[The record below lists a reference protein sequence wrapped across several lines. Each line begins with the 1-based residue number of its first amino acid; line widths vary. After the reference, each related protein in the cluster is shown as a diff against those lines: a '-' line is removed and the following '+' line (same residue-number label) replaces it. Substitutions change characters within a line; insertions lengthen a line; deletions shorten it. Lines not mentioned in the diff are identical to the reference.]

1 MLQIGSATGLPHRLP
16 LANEIEAKCTE
27 GGLVHFSGAEKRN
40 SQVRT
45 RAGIKID
52 AFLQRYFPE
61 RRVFLKSDSDTRFI
75 RLRPGTQIV
84 AFAGSA
90 ALVAWAIVATA
101 VILMDSIGSGN
112 FREQAKRDQRT
123 YQARLNDLSSQRDN
137 RAGEA
142 LAAQERFN
150 AALKQISSMQSELLQ
165 SETRRRELE
174 TGIEVIQSTLRNTM
188 KDRETARTQLSD
200 LQGSLDDGGTGQI
213 QTASSSAPMDFLA
226 EALAQTAKERDQV
239 VLDAQDALLQADEM
253 QQKIALMQDQNDAIF
268 RQLEE
273 AMTVSVAPL
282 DKMFRNAGMPT
293 DRILATVRRGY
304 SGQGGPLA
312 PLSFTTRGEEPTG
325 DTLRA
330 NRLLGQMDRLNL
342 YRIAA
347 QKAPF
352 ANPIKSAFRFTSQFG
367 YRRDPKTGGRR
378 MHSGVDFAA
387 GLGTPLYATADGVVT
402 HAGWS
407 SGYGRLV
414 KIQHEFGIET
424 RYAHLSRF
432 GVKVGQRVSRGQRI
446 GDMGASGRVTGVHLH
461 YEVRVGGKAVNPMIY
476 IKAANDVF

>member
-1 MLQIGSATGLPHRLP
+1 M
-16 LANEIEAKCTE
+16 
-27 GGLVHFSGAEKRN
+27 
-40 SQVRT
+40 RT
-45 RAGIKID
+45 RIAIKIH
-52 AFLQRYFPE
+52 AMLERHFPE
-61 RRVFLKSDSDTRFI
+61 RRVFLKSDNDTRFI
-75 RLRPGTQIV
+75 RLQPGTQLI

-90 ALVAWAIVATA
+90 ILVAWAIVATA
-101 VILMDSIGSGN
+101 IILMDSIGSGN

-123 YQARLNDLSSQRDN
+123 YQARLNDLSAQRDT
-137 RAGEA
+137 RADEA

-150 AALKQISSMQSELLQ
+150 AALKQISVMQSELLE
-165 SETRRRELE
+165 SETHRRELE
-174 TGIEVIQSTLRNTM
+174 TGIDVIQSTLRNTM
-188 KDRETARTQLSD
+188 KDREIARTQLAE
-200 LQGSLDDGGTGQI
+200 LQGNIEEGAAGVI
-213 QTASSSAPMDFLA
+213 QTAVSNAPIGFLA
-226 EALAQTAKERDQV
+226 DELARTAKERDKV
-239 VLDAQDALLQADEM
+239 IVDAQDALLLADEM
-253 QQKIALMQDQNDAIF
+253 TQQIALMREQNDAIF

-293 DRILATVRRGY
+293 DRILATVKRGY
-304 SGQGGPLA
+304 SGQGGPMT
-312 PLSFTTRGEEPTG
+312 PLSFTTRGEEPTP

-330 NRLLGQMDRLNL
+330 NRLLSQMDKLNL

-352 ANPIKSAFRFTSQFG
+352 ANPVKNAFRFTSRFG
-367 YRRDPKTGGRR
+367 FRRDPKTGGRR

-387 GLGTPLYATADGVVT
+387 GSGTPLYATADGVVT
-402 HAGWS
+402 HAGWQ

-424 RYAHLSRF
+424 RYAHQSRIR
-432 GVKVGQRVSRGQRI
+432 VKVGQRVSRGQRI

>member
-1 MLQIGSATGLPHRLP
+1 M
-16 LANEIEAKCTE
+16 
-27 GGLVHFSGAEKRN
+27 
-40 SQVRT
+40 RT

-52 AFLQRYFPE
+52 AFLERYFPE
-61 RRVFLKSDSDTRFI
+61 RRVFLKSDNDTRFI
-75 RLRPGTQIV
+75 RLRPGTQLV
-84 AFAGSA
+84 AFAGCS

-112 FREQAKRDQRT
+112 FREQAKRDQNT
-123 YQARLNDLSSQRDN
+123 YQARLNDLSGQRDT
-137 RAGEA
+137 RATEA

-150 AALKQISSMQSELLQ
+150 AALKQISAMQSELLQ

-174 TGIEVIQSTLRNTM
+174 TGIEVIQTTLRNTM
-188 KDRETARTQLSD
+188 KDRETARTQLAD
-200 LQGSLDDGGTGQI
+200 LQGSLDNGGSGFV
-213 QTASSSAPMDFLA
+213 QTASNSAPMDFLA
-226 EALAQTAKERDQV
+226 EALSRTAKERDQV
-239 VLDAQDALLQADEM
+239 ILDAQDALLQADEM
-253 QQKIALMQDQNDAIF
+253 QQKIALMQDQNDTIF

-312 PLSFTTRGEEPTG
+312 PLSFTTRGEEPTT

-330 NRLLGQMDRLNL
+330 NRLLNQMDRLNL

-352 ANPIKSAFRFTSQFG
+352 ASPLKSAFRFTSQFG

-387 GLGTPLYATADGVVT
+387 GLGTPLYSTADGVVT

>member
-1 MLQIGSATGLPHRLP
+1 M
-16 LANEIEAKCTE
+16 
-27 GGLVHFSGAEKRN
+27 
-40 SQVRT
+40 RT
-45 RAGIKID
+45 RLAIKIH
-52 AFLQRYFPE
+52 AVLEHYFPE
-61 RRVFLKSDSDTRFI
+61 RRVFLKSDTDTRFI
-75 RLRPGTQIV
+75 RLRPGTQII

-101 VILMDSIGSGN
+101 IILMDSIGSGN

-123 YQARLNDLSSQRDN
+123 YQARLNDLSAQRDQ
-137 RAGEA
+137 RAEEA

-150 AALKQISSMQSELLQ
+150 AALTQISVMQSELLQ

-174 TGIEVIQSTLRNTM
+174 TGIDVIQNTLRATM
-188 KDRETARTQLSD
+188 KDREAARQQLAT
-200 LQGSLDDGGTGQI
+200 LQGEIDNGGDGVI
-213 QTASSSAPMDFLA
+213 QTAASSAPIGFLA
-226 EALAQTAKERDQV
+226 EALERTAKERDQV
-239 VLDAQDALLQADEM
+239 VADAQDALLEADRMSQE
-253 QQKIALMQDQNDAIF
+253 IALMRDQNDAIF

-293 DRILATVRRGY
+293 DRILETVRRGY

-312 PLSFTTRGEEPTG
+312 PLSFSTRGEEPSV
-325 DTLRA
+325 DTMRA
-330 NRLLGQMDRLNL
+330 NRLLNQMDRLNL

-347 QKAPF
+347 EKAPF
-352 ANPIKSAFRFTSQFG
+352 ANPVKNAFRFTSKFG

-387 GLGTPLYATADGVVT
+387 GLGTPLYATADGVVV
-402 HAGWS
+402 HAGWQ

-424 RYAHLSRF
+424 RYAHMSKLR
-432 GVKVGQRVSRGQRI
+432 VKVGQRVSRGQRI